1 MSGDS
6 QKRWTG
12 RTLLALVLCILAI
25 SFAMEAKMAWYLPPH
40 TLGSEVQAAKALPAN
55 TPQLILHGLPN
66 HNPMFPLSPLAL
78 LLAVTTGCL
87 PVAVSFFCRASG
99 GRSPVFPPTFTPPNF
114 FRPPP
119 VR

>member
-12 RTLLALVLCILAI
+12 RTLLAMVLCLLAV

-55 TPQLILHGLPN
+55 TPQLILHGLRD
-66 HNPMFPLSPLAL
+66 HNPMFPLLPLAL
-78 LLAVTTGCL
+78 LLAVSTGCL
-87 PVAVSFFCRASG
+87 PATVSFLRKASG
-99 GRSPVFPPTFTPPNF
+99 LRSPVFRPTFTPPNF